1 MPIPLQQPVIAEL
14 KEMERAGVISRVTEP
29 TEWCAGMVPV
39 PKKNGKVRICVDF
52 TALNRNVCRKRYI
65 LPTVDESL
73 AKLSE
78 GKVFSKLDANSGFW
92 QVPMR
97 TESRHLTT
105 FITPIWR
112 FYFNRFPFGI
122 SSAPEHFQRRMSTI
136 LDSISGVLC
145 NMDDILVYGENQ
157 TVHDRRLIRVL
168 ECLKEVGVTLNDQK
182 CEFSKTSM
190 KFLRHIVSDQG
201 IEADPDKIDAI
212 VNMSP
217 PTDITSLRRF
227 LGMINQLAK
236 FLPNLAKITKPLR
249 GLLVKSNDWT
259 WGPLQ
264 IESFTQLKSLVTSL
278 PVLVH
283 FDINRATVVSADASS
298 YGIGSVLLQKVDE
311 KLHPVAY
318 ASRAL
323 TPTEQR
329 YAQIEKESL
338 ALTWACEKFR
348 NYLIGTHFK
357 IQTEHKPLLSLF
369 GNKDLNDLSPRIQR
383 FRIRMM

>member
-1 MPIPLQQPVIAEL
+1 
-14 KEMERAGVISRVTEP
+14 
-29 TEWCAGMVPV
+29 
-39 PKKNGKVRICVDF
+39 
-52 TALNRNVCRKRYI
+52 
-65 LPTVDESL
+65 
-73 AKLSE
+73 
-78 GKVFSKLDANSGFW
+78 
-92 QVPMR
+92 MR

-105 FITPIWR
+105 FITPIRR
-112 FYFNRFPFGI
+112 FCFKRLPFGI
-122 SSAPEHFQRRMSTI
+122 SSAPEHFQRRVSTI

-168 ECLKEVGVTLNDQK
+168 ECQKESGVTLNDQK
-182 CEFSKTSM
+182 CEFSKTSI
-190 KFLRHIVSDQG
+190 KFLGYIVSDQG
-201 IEADPDKIDAI
+201 IEVDPDKIDAI

-217 PTDITSLRRF
+217 PIDITSLRRF
-227 LGMINQLAK
+227 LRMINQLAK

-249 GLLVKSNDWT
+249 ELLVKSNDWT

-298 YGIGSVLLQKVDE
+298 YSIGSVLLQKVDG
-311 KLHPVAY
+311 KLHPVAF

-338 ALTWACEKFR
+338 ALIWACEKFR

-357 IQTEHKPLLSLF
+357 IQTDHKPLLSLF

-383 FRIRMM
+383 FRTRMMWYMYDVEYVPGKLLSTADLLSRIPTTNISNTKKNLSLL